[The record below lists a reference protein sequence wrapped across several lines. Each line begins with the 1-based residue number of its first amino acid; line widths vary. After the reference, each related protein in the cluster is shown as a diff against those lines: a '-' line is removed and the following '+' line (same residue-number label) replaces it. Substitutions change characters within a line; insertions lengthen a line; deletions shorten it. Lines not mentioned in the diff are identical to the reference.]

1 MICSEGPEL
10 GRVPTACGWVGPSC
24 TGRGGSQ
31 QKVGTLNPE
40 ALRMNVGQ
48 EKEENLQEP
57 TTSGRHVLIRSE
69 SVS

>member
-1 MICSEGPEL
+1 MICSEGPEP

-24 TGRGGSQ
+24 MGRGGSQ

-48 EKEENLQEP
+48 EKKENLQ
-57 TTSGRHVLIRSE
+57 
-69 SVS
+69 